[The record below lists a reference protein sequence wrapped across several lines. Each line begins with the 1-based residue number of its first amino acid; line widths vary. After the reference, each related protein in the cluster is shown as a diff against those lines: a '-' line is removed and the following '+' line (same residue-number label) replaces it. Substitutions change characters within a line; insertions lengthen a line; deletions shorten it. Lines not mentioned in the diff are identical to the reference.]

1 MSYKIICNRNFLLNN
16 LNLSRR
22 LLTSDQSI
30 KKVSE
35 QDIKQEPKR
44 ESTKPVI
51 LDKIPE
57 SSNKDQENTTS
68 KTPFKYYFDDE
79 ERDKTKIV
87 FYEKFFGI

>member
-1 MSYKIICNRNFLLNN
+1 MSYKILCNRNFLLNN

-35 QDIKQEPKR
+35 QDIKQEPKQ
-44 ESTKPVI
+44 ESTNPVI

-57 SSNKDQENTTS
+57 SSNKNQENTTR

>member
-1 MSYKIICNRNFLLNN
+1 MSYKILCNRNFLLNN

-35 QDIKQEPKR
+35 QDIKQEPKQ
-44 ESTKPVI
+44 ESTNPVI

-57 SSNKDQENTTS
+57 SSNKNQENTS
-68 KTPFKYYFDDE
+68 RKTPFKYYFDDE